1 MGFGPLTD
9 PLTDPLTIVA
19 LSGIH
24 AWQHTELGHFGTADG
39 IELTKVQRPT
49 QLTDGPWSL

>member
-9 PLTDPLTIVA
+9 PLTIVV
-19 LSGIH
+19 LSAVYTSKH
-24 AWQHTELGHFGTADG
+24 ADLGQFATAGG

-49 QLTDGPWSL
+49 R